1 MTRDGGN
8 RTIMDLNKGLLKV
21 ALGYSVVF
29 VREKRKL
36 TSVRNRTV
44 LRTKAGLWAQDT
56 LGQNKN
62 NRHRSLICRP
72 LF

>member
-8 RTIMDLNKGLLKV
+8 RTMDLNKGLLKD

-44 LRTKAGLWAQDT
+44 FRTKAGLWPQDT

-62 NRHRSLICRP
+62 NWHQSSSATLS
-72 LF
+72 